1 MSVCIARW
9 LRIWPSEGSTGI
21 LLRPLSLPL
30 AVLLL
35 LSYAVS
41 AQSKPSSPNFAAL
54 SKQAA
59 EARDANRL
67 EEAAK
72 LYTRALT
79 LRPAWADGWWSLGTL
94 EYDQDQYVKAAQ
106 AFQKLIVLQ
115 SSNGTAHAMLGLCQF
130 ELGKDAL
137 ALKNLQEADRL
148 GIVNNDE
155 LRKVTL
161 YHLGVLQLRARRFG
175 DAHET
180 LFQLAKEQVRSEQL
194 ITALGE
200 AALLIS
206 PQNPPGRTEQA
217 NVIERAGQAE
227 ALSATKDFD
236 QAKKIYTELI
246 TRFPDFPNLHFAYG
260 RLLLEAHETDDA
272 IAEFRRELDH
282 DPKNV
287 NSMLEIASVR
297 YQVDSEDGLKYAEQA
312 VSLAPG
318 MPFAHY
324 LVGLLRLDTGNAAG
338 AVPELEIAQKAFP
351 MQSKIYFALGNAYSR
366 VGRKSDASKARAEF
380 LRLDKQSAREPQST
394 VYSERPEGVTPGQM
408 RNRESPPQ

>member
-1 MSVCIARW
+1 MIA
-9 LRIWPSEGSTGI
+9 
-21 LLRPLSLPL
+21 
-30 AVLLL
+30 
-35 LSYAVS
+35 
-41 AQSKPSSPNFAAL
+41 
-54 SKQAA
+54 
-59 EARDANRL
+59 
-67 EEAAK
+67 
-72 LYTRALT
+72 
-79 LRPAWADGWWSLGTL
+79 
-94 EYDQDQYVKAAQ
+94 
-106 AFQKLIVLQ
+106 LQ

-130 ELGKDAL
+130 ELGKDAP
-137 ALKNLQEADRL
+137 ALHNLQEADRL

-180 LFQLAKEQVRSEQL
+180 LLQLAKEQVRSKEL

-206 PQNPPGRTEQA
+206 AQNSPAGNTEQA
-217 NVIERAGQAE
+217 QVIERAGEAE

-236 QAKKIYTELI
+236 QAKKTYTEL
-246 TRFPDFPNLHFAYG
+246 TTQFPHFPNLRFAYG
-260 RLLLEAHETDDA
+260 RLLLEAHETDEA
-272 IAEFRRELDH
+272 VAEFRHELDR

-297 YQVDSEDGLKYAEQA
+297 YRVDSEEGLKYAEQA

-324 LVGLLRLDTGNAAG
+324 LLGLLRLDTGNAAG

-351 MQSKIYFALGNAYSR
+351 GQSNIYFALGNAYSR
-366 VGRKSDASKARAEF
+366 VDRKADAAKARAEF
-380 LRLDKQSAREPQST
+380 LRLDKQAGSEPEST
-394 VYSERPEGVTPGQM
+394 VYIDRPEGVSEGQM
-408 RNRESPPQ
+408 RNRESPPR